1 MSEEPESVWCIAPT
15 VLMEAN
21 NKSLGFKIGL
31 IYVNFGLSFHIFV
44 REGLFLVSFQQ
55 EAHSDKFSV
64 QKHHDPI
71 CLCFGNQAWQRWC
84 MPKSIPAWCP
94 APGCQVRH
102 HDRELHR
109 ALCAPV
115 NTGDREERQE
125 GGQDSHITGNVDGG
139 MGKAVLAVSITVSW
153 PPGG

>member
-1 MSEEPESVWCIAPT
+1 
-15 VLMEAN
+15 
-21 NKSLGFKIGL
+21 
-31 IYVNFGLSFHIFV
+31 
-44 REGLFLVSFQQ
+44 
-55 EAHSDKFSV
+55 
-64 QKHHDPI
+64 
-71 CLCFGNQAWQRWC
+71 

-153 PPGG
+153 PPEVLLGASSLGFTQLGFNLFAHCYFRLCFREVKLGNIKLPCKVRSLPVYCLSVMPVAKETKLS